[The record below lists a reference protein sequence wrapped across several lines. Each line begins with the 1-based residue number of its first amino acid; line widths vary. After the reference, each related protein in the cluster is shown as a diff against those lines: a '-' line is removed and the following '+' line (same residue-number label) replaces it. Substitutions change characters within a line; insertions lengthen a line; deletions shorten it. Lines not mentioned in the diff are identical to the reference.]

1 MKRWIWIW
9 SFLLTATCMYAAS
22 PHIAERVK
30 YKNGPSFIY
39 RLYIS
44 DKKNSPYSIHHPGR
58 YLSRRSIERRKRQ
71 QLPIDSTDLPV
82 SPRYL
87 RLIEQQNVSIEGEVM
102 YAGAYTLS
110 KKNER
115 LSDVFR
121 KAGGATDL
129 AFIEGARLERR
140 VNEYERIRLEEIAKM
155 RKEERERILQE
166 MALNNN
172 RSTSEMAQFNRIEE
186 VTQIPDTYP
195 VGIELDKALANPGCD
210 EDIVLREGDRI
221 IIPKY
226 NGTVKINGEVMYPN
240 SVAFNE
246 GKKAN
251 YYIKQAGGFN
261 RYAKKNQTYV
271 IYMNGTVAKVTDGA
285 KIRPGCEIVVPQK
298 SMARKMTTAEYL
310 AIGSTAASLAT
321 MVATIA
327 NLSK

>member
-1 MKRWIWIW
+1 MHNV
-9 SFLLTATCMYAAS
+9 M
-22 PHIAERVK
+22 V
-30 YKNGPSFIY
+30 
-39 RLYIS
+39 
-44 DKKNSPYSIHHPGR
+44 
-58 YLSRRSIERRKRQ
+58 SRRISNPYALTTDTILAQTFHFSLKDGFVIDGQQSFRLMPFDEVYVRR
-71 QLPIDSTDLPV
+71 
-82 SPRYL
+82 SPGYF
-87 RLIEQQNVSIEGEVM
+87 EQQNVSIEGEVM
-102 YAGAYTLS
+102 FAGEYTLS

-140 VNEYERIRLEEIAKM
+140 VNAYERLRLEEIAKM

-166 MALNNN
+166 IALNNN
-172 RSTSEMAQFNRIEE
+172 RSTSEVAQFNRIEE

-195 VGIELDKALANPGCD
+195 VGIELDKALANPGGD
-210 EDIVLREGDRI
+210 ADIVLREGDRI

-298 SMARKMTTAEYL
+298 SMARKMTAAEYL
-310 AIGSTAASLAT
+310 TIGSTVASIAT
-321 MVATIA
+321 MIATVV

>member
-1 MKRWIWIW
+1 M
-9 SFLLTATCMYAAS
+9 
-22 PHIAERVK
+22 
-30 YKNGPSFIY
+30 
-39 RLYIS
+39 
-44 DKKNSPYSIHHPGR
+44 
-58 YLSRRSIERRKRQ
+58 
-71 QLPIDSTDLPV
+71 
-82 SPRYL
+82 
-87 RLIEQQNVSIEGEVM
+87 
-102 YAGAYTLS
+102 
-110 KKNER
+110 
-115 LSDVFR
+115 
-121 KAGGATDL
+121 
-129 AFIEGARLERR
+129 
-140 VNEYERIRLEEIAKM
+140 
-155 RKEERERILQE
+155 
-166 MALNNN
+166 
-172 RSTSEMAQFNRIEE
+172 
-186 VTQIPDTYP
+186 
-195 VGIELDKALANPGCD
+195 
-210 EDIVLREGDRI
+210 LREGDRI